1 MSESVSALD
10 AKHQIKVASRIE
22 KATFDCVWPI
32 ERLRFMAKIQNSNI
46 DKKTVEG
53 ESSVRL
59 CNYVD
64 VYYNQVIQGEMDFME
79 ASATEDQIQ
88 KFKLTKGDVIIT
100 KDSESPDDIGIAAYV
115 GESYD
120 NVVCGYHLTML
131 KPYADVDGKF
141 LYYALSNDL
150 TAGQFKVAANG
161 VTRFGL
167 SQDGIKS
174 VLLPKPDV
182 STQKKVASFL
192 DKKTKQIDDL
202 IAKKEQLLKL
212 LAEKRTSLI
221 TQAVTKGLDP
231 TVKMKD
237 SGVEWLGE
245 IPEGWVVGKV
255 CYWYNV
261 QLGKM
266 LQPEPKGDDDMLKPY
281 LRAAN
286 IAWGAPK
293 LEDVKTMW
301 FRDSELEKYKLQ
313 KGDVLVSEGGD
324 VGRASYWTF
333 DQEMYIQNAVN
344 RLRPLGTES
353 NSRYLYYWMYF
364 LKHHGLIDIMCN
376 SSTIAHYTAEKVKA
390 TPMLHPLPE
399 QQREISD
406 YLDGKIAQ
414 LRALMAKLK
423 QSVVSLQDYRSNL
436 IQQAVTGKLNLT
448 NYDQTS

>member
-1 MSESVSALD
+1 
-10 AKHQIKVASRIE
+10 
-22 KATFDCVWPI
+22 
-32 ERLRFMAKIQNSNI
+32 MAKIQNSNI
-46 DKKTVEG
+46 DKKTIEG

-100 KDSESPDDIGIAAYV
+100 KDSESPDDIGIPAYV

-131 KPYADVDGKF
+131 KPYADIDGKF

-182 STQKKVASFL
+182 STQKKVANFL
-192 DKKTKQIDDL
+192 DKRTSQIDDL

-212 LAEKRTSLI
+212 LAEKRTALI
-221 TQAVTKGLDP
+221 TQTVTKGLDP

-237 SGVEWLGE
+237 SGVEWFKE
-245 IPEGWVVGKV
+245 IPYTWKATRLKFIGKPIIGLTYSPNDISTADSGTLLLRASNIKEGRLDLSDKVYVETEVPSKLALLKDDVLICARSGSAKLVGK
-255 CYWYNV
+255 
-261 QLGKM
+261 
-266 LQPEPKGDDDMLKPY
+266 
-281 LRAAN
+281 AA
-286 IAWGAPK
+286 IV
-293 LEDVKTMW
+293 E
-301 FRDSELEKYKLQ
+301 RD
-313 KGDVLVSEGGD
+313 G
-324 VGRASYWTF
+324 
-333 DQEMYIQNAVN
+333 
-344 RLRPLGTES
+344 LGTFGAFMTVFRSDFNKFVYYFLASEIFQANVGLFMTTTINQLTS
-353 NSRYLYYWMYF
+353 TTLKNLFLAFPGSMDEVDEIVRYLDDQTGRIHEVV
-364 LKHHGLIDIMCN
+364 LKTKESIRLLKEYRIALI
-376 SSTIAHYTAEKVKA
+376 T
-390 TPMLHPLPE
+390 
-399 QQREISD
+399 
-406 YLDGKIAQ
+406 G
-414 LRALMAKLK
+414 
-423 QSVVSLQDYRSNL
+423 
-436 IQQAVTGKLNLT
+436 AVTGKLNLA